1 MDWSSLMT
9 LSFAGLAA
17 STVVIVFAVFQGI
30 RYQKWLPK
38 RDTAESLEALK
49 LQLEER
55 REEWDRLNSEA
66 VMARADIDRGEE
78 ARRWMSETREEVALL
93 ESKKREFDE
102 VDRKIANQR
111 SEYEDIAKAVAGQKR
126 ELLPD
131 AEFQSMLERQK
142 ELKQE
147 LPSLEDWKNKLEVA
161 IKGLES
167 QRDTE
172 SDALNSVV
180 AKKEAFIEQSEALE
194 HKVAAA
200 RAEVVGLEER
210 RNSLQKQIEDLRET
224 KSAIGGTGGEQN
236 AEHAT
241 ELLWQPVLKA
251 DDFQASAQVEQDEQ
265 AVLGDVLA
273 RIKAKN
279 FIYHERVIKAFH
291 TSLKCAADAPL
302 TVLAG
307 ISGTGKSA
315 LPTRYAEAI
324 GMHIK
329 TVPVQPGWDS
339 PADLLGFY
347 NHLEQRYRPTELMR
361 ALIQMDYVHGGAGG
375 ARGGLGSWPSHADQ
389 RTDLSD
395 RMLLVLLDEMN
406 LARVEYYFSEF
417 LSRLEL
423 RRGIAEKSEVD
434 RRDSEL
440 VLDLGSMG
448 VDVSQELRV
457 FLGRNVL
464 FVGTMNEDESTQTLS
479 DKVIDRSNVMR
490 FGRPKR
496 LHIEGLNNSPPRE
509 KPRALHRATWAQWI
523 EGATMEERA
532 MRQVD
537 TWIETLNGAL
547 SGIGKPFAYR
557 VSEAIRSYAKLYP
570 RQSERDLKDAVA
582 DQVELRILP
591 RLRGLDL
598 HYPSVGSAIDSVYRL
613 VADELEDNLLAAA
626 LDQARR
632 TEGDQLFHW
641 TGLDRTATETGVG
654 V

>member
-200 RAEVVGLEER
+200 RAEVVGLE
-210 RNSLQKQIEDLRET
+210 
-224 KSAIGGTGGEQN
+224 
-236 AEHAT
+236 
-241 ELLWQPVLKA
+241 
-251 DDFQASAQVEQDEQ
+251 
-265 AVLGDVLA
+265 
-273 RIKAKN
+273 
-279 FIYHERVIKAFH
+279 
-291 TSLKCAADAPL
+291 
-302 TVLAG
+302 
-307 ISGTGKSA
+307 
-315 LPTRYAEAI
+315 
-324 GMHIK
+324 
-329 TVPVQPGWDS
+329 
-339 PADLLGFY
+339 
-347 NHLEQRYRPTELMR
+347 
-361 ALIQMDYVHGGAGG
+361 
-375 ARGGLGSWPSHADQ
+375 
-389 RTDLSD
+389 
-395 RMLLVLLDEMN
+395 
-406 LARVEYYFSEF
+406 
-417 LSRLEL
+417 
-423 RRGIAEKSEVD
+423 
-434 RRDSEL
+434 
-440 VLDLGSMG
+440 
-448 VDVSQELRV
+448 
-457 FLGRNVL
+457 
-464 FVGTMNEDESTQTLS
+464 
-479 DKVIDRSNVMR
+479 
-490 FGRPKR
+490 
-496 LHIEGLNNSPPRE
+496 
-509 KPRALHRATWAQWI
+509 
-523 EGATMEERA
+523 
-532 MRQVD
+532 
-537 TWIETLNGAL
+537 
-547 SGIGKPFAYR
+547 
-557 VSEAIRSYAKLYP
+557 
-570 RQSERDLKDAVA
+570 
-582 DQVELRILP
+582 
-591 RLRGLDL
+591 
-598 HYPSVGSAIDSVYRL
+598 
-613 VADELEDNLLAAA
+613 
-626 LDQARR
+626 
-632 TEGDQLFHW
+632 
-641 TGLDRTATETGVG
+641 
-654 V
+654 